1 MHGRFRSIRVCSF
14 RLSGSL
20 RILSQAR
27 LLHASTALEHVGVVA
42 SARETESSALCLI
55 SCVEEPGKDRRV
67 SRKGGSSVEA
77 GLRENFLFEESS
89 LIGFF
94 RAVTFESCIKALA
107 QSKGTAEPPAARRS
121 SVPVQTV
128 LLGKGTRRRSASQLP
143 SVAPVPFPFTL
154 SLVIFSCSGNASRQA
169 RRPERTPLL

>member
-27 LLHASTALEHVGVVA
+27 LLHASTALGHVGVVA
-42 SARETESSALCLI
+42 STRETESSALCLI

-67 SRKGGSSVEA
+67 RGKADHRWRLGSVKTS
-77 GLRENFLFEESS
+77 FEKSGSS
-89 LIGFF
+89 LISFF
-94 RAVTFESCIKALA
+94 RAVTLDCCIKALA
-107 QSKGTAEPPAARRS
+107 PPKVPASLQAARRS
-121 SVPVQTV
+121 SIPVQTV
-128 LLGKGTRRRSASQLP
+128 LLGKGILRCSATQLP

-154 SLVIFSCSGNASRQA
+154 GLRHLLLFRKRVASSS
-169 RRPERTPLL
+169 PP